1 MTLESQTADPAVD
14 QVEDLTGFDVDPD
27 NLDEGD
33 GPGENFKKLRSS
45 RDQWKTR
52 AEASEERA
60 WRGIL
65 LEAGYNPDS
74 GEGKALL
81 RALEGGEV
89 EADPGA
95 IVAHAADEYGWE
107 PDIVLYSRR
116 ERQAIDA
123 GQRQQALGAATTSD
137 TTPPGDLETQI
148 AAARDAGDFGLASK
162 LQREADRRQGR

>member
-1 MTLESQTADPAVD
+1 M
-14 QVEDLTGFDVDPD
+14 EDLTGYDVDPD
-27 NLDEGD
+27 HIDEGD
-33 GPGENFKKLRSS
+33 GPGDNFKKLRMS

-65 LEAGYNPDS
+65 LEAGFNPDS

-81 RALEGGEV
+81 RAIEGGEV
-89 EADPGA
+89 DADPGA
-95 IVAHAADEYGWE
+95 IAAHAADEYGCE
-107 PDIVLYSRR
+107 PEIVLYSRR

-123 GQRQQALGAATTSD
+123 GERQQALGAATTSD

-148 AAARDAGDFGLASK
+148 VDARQAGDYGRASR
-162 LQREADRRQGR
+162 LQREADRRQVR